1 VSRDDGRADEDKV
14 DSVEANEP
22 TSSDDSS
29 MTGRNN
35 DTKERKVDVVETAKV
50 ESPTLVKPTA
60 VKASTTVLK
69 RSPRRSQAKTDAVQS
84 DRSNLVMVVGLPALG
99 IMLAYVTN
107 RQNRNAPAYLGDF
120 TADIRKSLS
129 NMAAKLDIHAVKD
142 MVDDN
147 DSTMPKRVPVPKR
160 ESLKVAWPVFIR
172 ICEDPNKA
180 GEKNSRLKWG
190 RNVTKAISFFAQRNF
205 DYPSDFELGFDLTDK
220 SPNIKGGSL
229 ADFLTFDDT
238 LDVMVDNYYVGTPKE
253 TIIDNEDAMRLFY
266 GNKYTAAAEHLGN
279 GQEAGSNT
287 MEDLQLEDM

>member
-1 VSRDDGRADEDKV
+1 MTDRDKETSDPTENGDTKANH
-14 DSVEANEP
+14 ANEARIAP
-22 TSSDDSS
+22 SGS
-29 MTGRNN
+29 
-35 DTKERKVDVVETAKV
+35 EALAK
-50 ESPTLVKPTA
+50 PAA
-60 VKASTTVLK
+60 VKAGKTVLK
-69 RSPRRSQAKTDAVQS
+69 RSPRRSQTKTDVVQT
-84 DRSNLVMVVGLPALG
+84 DRSNLVMVIGLPALG
-99 IMLAYVTN
+99 IMLAYVTH
-107 RQNRNAPAYLGDF
+107 RQNRKSPAFLGDF
-120 TADIRKSLS
+120 TEDIRKTLS

-147 DSTMPKRVPVPKR
+147 DSTKPKRVPVPKR

-172 ICEDPNKA
+172 ICEDPAKA

-190 RNVTKAISFFAQRNF
+190 RNVTKAINFFAQRNF

-266 GNKYTAAAEHLGN
+266 GDKYTAAAEHLGN
-279 GQEAGSNT
+279 EQEAGSNT